1 MGAILQNGTPAND
14 VIPHIRIHLI
24 PPLAPY
30 ISTINNTIHAVEG
43 GGYAKSLNLLLLL
56 LHFGFLHSCV

>member
-1 MGAILQNGTPAND
+1 MEHPPMTLF
-14 VIPHIRIHLI
+14 HIRIHLI
-24 PPLAPY
+24 TPLALY

-56 LHFGFLHSCV
+56 LLHFGFLHSCV